1 MSNMLKMLSY
11 ASKDPDNINRIDGII
26 DDTVEAT
33 NNKLWQTVEE
43 MKDLI
48 PDREK
53 AYELYLKLEDYH
65 NGCVVEAGNVMYA
78 LGVFDA
84 LEMLGHDV
92 SMYDV
97 REACKHG

>member
-1 MSNMLKMLSY
+1 MLKMLSY

-48 PDREK
+48 PDKEK
-53 AYELYLKLEDYH
+53 AYELYLKLEYFH
-65 NGCVVEAGNVMYA
+65 SGCVVEASNVMYA
-78 LGVFDA
+78 LGAFDV